1 MTQPSPPSRKKTS
14 QASTAQGQVVPSVI
28 ASAKPSW
35 LDTLIQSPA
44 VTNLVNTIAT
54 QQRVV
59 VQGSQGSSSHL
70 LAGAL
75 ALQLNKRV
83 LLVVAHLDEA
93 DDAIN
98 DLDLLVEKNPALV
111 VSRFGALEVL
121 PGESSVSL
129 ELLAQRLSLVSQ
141 IIEAKS
147 SKPVKPSKHGKPAT
161 QNQSGESS
169 LSQTSPSVIV
179 TPIAALMQAI
189 PRPELLKNFSLT
201 MSVDDELSPGQLM
214 DWLATAGYQRTDAIE
229 QPGDF
234 ATRGGIIDIYPPA
247 GSMETVLGQTSSD
260 ETGQA
265 GSPIR
270 LDYFGDQ
277 IESICRIDP
286 DTMGSG
292 SRLQRVRIVGASTT
306 QLQNDTD
313 TTSFLSLL
321 GDETL
326 VVMHEVMELSEQ
338 ARGYF
343 ERLTNPRGIY
353 PPAAV
358 FKAITQRRHVE
369 INQYS
374 ARGADTLPMPLR
386 PLGSFDKD
394 APKAIAELGELAGQD
409 HVDAVVLCPKQAE
422 RDRLEDLVKEHAPN
436 ALKKLRL
443 EVGFL
448 NRGFIWEQA
457 GRELQLIPHQELF
470 HRYDVAKKSRTVATG
485 SAAGSRAAD
494 AFLEISPGDY
504 VVHQDHGIARFVGLA
519 AMKGQQRKTSADRK
533 AASSEP
539 VRHDDVKVNEEYLT
553 LEFAQK
559 ALLHV
564 PASQIDLVQKYIGGF
579 SGRPPLSLL
588 GGKRWEK
595 QKEQVADSVKD
606 LAAELLRVQAARASM
621 SGLRYPQDTPWQKA
635 FEAEFPYQETEDQLA
650 AINAVKKDMS
660 DVQPM
665 DRLIC
670 GDVGF
675 GKTEIAIRA
684 AFKAAE
690 FGKQVAVLVPTTVL
704 AEQHERTFRSRM
716 ADYPFN
722 VESLSRFKTPKQV
735 RETLKKLS
743 LGQVDVIIGTHRLLS
758 KDVAFCDLGLVIVD
772 EEQRFGVEHK
782 NKLLELRV
790 TTDVL
795 TLSATPIPR
804 TLHMAMLGLRDIS
817 SLATPPV
824 DRRAIVTEVMPFDR
838 RRIKQAIVRELNRQG
853 QIYFVHNRV
862 HNIQSI
868 ADDIQ
873 QLVPDARILIGHGQ
887 MPGHELEKIM
897 LKFVRKQADILV
909 STTIIES
916 GLDIPSANTMF
927 INQAD
932 HFGLS
937 ELHQLRGRV
946 GRSKHRAYCYLMLP
960 EDRPITDKAT
970 NRLRAI
976 EQYAMLGSGF
986 KIAMRDLELRGAG
999 NLLGAEQS
1007 GHIAAVGYDMY
1018 CHLLEDATHKL
1029 KNERII
1035 EPVRTH
1041 LELGATGALPK
1052 QYIASDKFRM
1062 ESYRR
1067 LSRASSLDEL
1077 TAVVKDMTDA
1087 YGNPP
1092 DAAQRL
1098 IDLTEI
1104 RIAASTLEVDALKL
1118 DGPDLIFRTN
1128 KPQKL
1133 DEILSSAPGRASI
1146 IDHSTVYYRPPANYL
1161 SQTSTML
1168 AVLRKLLVRPVV
1180 NPN

>member
-1 MTQPSPPSRKKTS
+1 MKQSKSPSTPSSQP
-14 QASTAQGQVVPSVI
+14 ASSAAPITAT
-28 ASAKPSW
+28 W
-35 LDTLIQSPA
+35 LDALTQSDA
-44 VTNLVNTIAT
+44 VQSLVQTMSRQPRA
-54 QQRVV
+54 V

-70 LAGAL
+70 LAGSL
-75 ALQLNKRV
+75 ALQLKKRV

-98 DLDLLVEKNPALV
+98 DLDLLVDKNPMLQ

-129 ELLAQRLSLVSQ
+129 ELLAQRLSIVSQ
-141 IIEAKS
+141 IIEQKS
-147 SKPVKPSKHGKPAT
+147 APAT
-161 QNQSGESS
+161 SI
-169 LSQTSPSVIV
+169 TPAVIV

-189 PRPELLKNFSLT
+189 PKPSALKNFSLS
-201 MSVDDELSPGQLM
+201 MAVDDELSPGQLM
-214 DWLATAGYQRTDAIE
+214 DWLASAGYQRAEAIE

-234 ATRGGIIDIYPPA
+234 ASRGGIIDIYPPA
-247 GSMETVLGQTSSD
+247 GSMETSQGQASSD

-270 LDYFGDQ
+270 IDYFGDQ

-292 SRLQRVRIVGASTT
+292 SRLQRVRIVGASTA
-306 QLQNDTD
+306 QLQNDND
-313 TTSFLSLL
+313 TTSFISLL
-321 GDETL
+321 GDETII
-326 VVMHEVMELSEQ
+326 VMHEVMELAEQ

-353 PPAAV
+353 PPASV
-358 FKAITQRRHVE
+358 FKSITQHRHVE

-374 ARGADTLPMPLR
+374 TRGSDSISLPLR

-394 APKAIAELGELAGQD
+394 APKAIEELGELAIQS
-409 HVDAVVLCPKQAE
+409 HVDTVVLCPKAAQQN
-422 RDRLEDLVKEHAPN
+422 RLTQLIEEHAPK
-436 ALKKLRL
+436 ALGKIQL
-443 EVGFL
+443 ETGFL
-448 NRGFIWEQA
+448 NRGFVWEHQ
-457 GRELQLIPHQELF
+457 GRELHLIPHQELF
-470 HRYDVAKKSRTVATG
+470 HRYDVSRKQRGISAG

-504 VVHQDHGIARFVGLA
+504 VVHQDHGIAQFIGLG
-519 AMKGQQRKTSADRK
+519 AMKSQSGKKGTERP
-533 AASSEP
+533 AASKNES
-539 VRHDDVKVNEEYLT
+539 KVPEEYLT

-595 QKEQVADSVKD
+595 QKEQVAESVKD

-621 SGLRYPQDTPWQKA
+621 SGLKYPPDTPWQKS
-635 FEAEFPYQETEDQLA
+635 FEEEFPYQETEDQIS
-650 AINAVKKDMS
+650 AINSVKKDMC
-660 DVQPM
+660 DDQPM

-716 ADYPFN
+716 ADYPFT

-743 LGQVDVIIGTHRLLS
+743 LGQVDVIVGTHRLLS

-838 RRIKQAIVRELNRQG
+838 RRIKQALIRELNRDG
-853 QIYFVHNRV
+853 QVYFVHNRV
-862 HNIQSI
+862 HNIESI
-868 ADDIQ
+868 ADEIQ
-873 QLVPDARILIGHGQ
+873 QMVPDARIIIGHGQ

-916 GLDIPSANTMF
+916 GLDIPTANTMF

-946 GRSKHRAYCYLMLP
+946 GRSKHRAYCYLLLP

-1018 CHLLEDATHKL
+1018 CHLLEEATHKL

-1041 LELGATGALPK
+1041 LELGVNGALPK

-1067 LSRASSLDEL
+1067 LSRAASLAEL
-1077 TAVVKDMTDA
+1077 NAVVKDMTDA
-1087 YGNPP
+1087 YGSPP
-1092 DAAQRL
+1092 DSAQRL

-1118 DGPDLIFRTN
+1118 EGPDLIFRTA

-1133 DEILSSAPGRASI
+1133 DEILRNAPGRASI

-1161 SQTSTML
+1161 TQPSTML
-1168 AVLRKLLVRPVV
+1168 AVLRKLFVRPVRGPEG
-1180 NPN
+1180 N